1 MHKNFLYVG
10 IDVSL
15 KSLVTCIIDTSGSTI
30 LKPKSFHNT
39 PDGLD
44 TLMSTITSISSNV
57 ESPCILLGV
66 EATSIYA
73 NHLIYTLYDSP
84 IFKDIELHIYQFNPK
99 LVKKFKDAMGD
110 LPKNDNIDSY
120 VIASRIKMGNLP
132 SECYVNFK
140 QLGLQ
145 RLTRYRQHLVESIAR
160 EKTYMVSNLFLKFS
174 KLSQE
179 KVFSNN
185 FGATAET
192 LLTEFES
199 SEDIASKPID
209 ELIDIIKIASKNR
222 FEDIHSTA
230 ISITE
235 AAKSSFKVNKQLD
248 DSLSVVIRSC
258 YENINSLEKSIKH
271 INTSI
276 KNQVELLFPK
286 EYTILKSIGGIGP
299 VIAAGIIAEIGNI
312 SRFKSDDALAKF
324 SGLVW
329 SQYQSGEFEA
339 EDTKLK
345 RTGNKYLRYYFC
357 LAADGMRKNID
368 TFKNYYSS
376 KFREVKTHQHKR
388 ALVLT
393 ARKAIRLIFSLLQ
406 EKRLYTQ
413 AEERS
418 DAYRKCSDDAQ

>member
-1 MHKNFLYVG
+1 MYKNYLYVG

-44 TLMSTITSISSNV
+44 NLISTIISISSNLDN
-57 ESPCILLGV
+57 PCILLGV
-66 EATSIYA
+66 EATSVYA
-73 NHLIYTLYDSP
+73 NHLIYTIYDSP
-84 IFKDIELHIYQFNPK
+84 IFKDIDVHIYQFNPK
-99 LVKKFKDAMGD
+99 LVKKFKDSMGD

-120 VIASRIKMGNLP
+120 VIACRIKMGSLP
-132 SECYVNFK
+132 CECYVNFK

-145 RLTRYRQHLVESIAR
+145 RLTRYRQHLVECIAR

-248 DSLSVVIRSC
+248 DSLSVVIKSC
-258 YENINSLEKSIKH
+258 YENINSLEKSVKH

-276 KNQVELLFPK
+276 KNQVQLLFPK
-286 EYTILKSIGGIGP
+286 EYTILNSINGIGP
-299 VIAAGIIAEIGNI
+299 VIAAGIIAEIGDI

-324 SGLVW
+324 CGLVW

-376 KFREVKTHQHKR
+376 KFCEVKTHQHKR

-406 EKRLYTQ
+406 EKRLYIP
-413 AEERS
+413 ASERS
-418 DAYRKCSDDAQ
+418 DAYRQISDDAQ